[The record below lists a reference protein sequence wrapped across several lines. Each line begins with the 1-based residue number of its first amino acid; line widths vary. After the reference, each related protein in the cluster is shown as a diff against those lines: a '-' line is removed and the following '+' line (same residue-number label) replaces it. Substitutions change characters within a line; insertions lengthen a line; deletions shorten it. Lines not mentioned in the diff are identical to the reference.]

1 MVKRFQSRK
10 SESSVSSHY
19 ENFPVASP
27 LLPAKLRAP
36 IRIIYAF
43 ARSADDIAD
52 EGQAT
57 SAQRISALL
66 AYEAALDRIEKGLPE
81 PSVLFSELGI
91 VIGQH
96 KLPLQALRDLLSAFR
111 QDVTQTRYTT
121 FTELQDYCAR
131 SANPVGRIMLALFK
145 VQDPQSLAQS
155 DAICTA
161 LQLINFWQDVAVDW
175 QKARVYLPQED
186 LLRHGVTEDQIAH
199 ARIDDNWRALL
210 QIELT
215 RARELM
221 HSGSPLATRVPGRMG
236 WELRLIIQGGLRVI
250 EKIEAADYDVFRH
263 RPTLGKLDWCILFW
277 RALRFVG

>member
-10 SESSVSSHY
+10 PESSVSSHY

-36 IRIIYAF
+36 IRVIYAF

-66 AYEAALDRIEKGLPE
+66 AYEAALDRIEQGLPE

-121 FTELQDYCAR
+121 FT
-131 SANPVGRIMLALFK
+131 
-145 VQDPQSLAQS
+145 
-155 DAICTA
+155 
-161 LQLINFWQDVAVDW
+161 
-175 QKARVYLPQED
+175 
-186 LLRHGVTEDQIAH
+186 
-199 ARIDDNWRALL
+199 
-210 QIELT
+210 
-215 RARELM
+215 
-221 HSGSPLATRVPGRMG
+221 
-236 WELRLIIQGGLRVI
+236 
-250 EKIEAADYDVFRH
+250 
-263 RPTLGKLDWCILFW
+263 
-277 RALRFVG
+277 

>member
-1 MVKRFQSRK
+1 MVKRFQRRK
-10 SESSVSSHY
+10 PENSVSFYY

-36 IRIIYAF
+36 IRVIYAF
-43 ARSADDIAD
+43 ARSADDIVD

-57 SAQRISALL
+57 PAQRISALL
-66 AYEAALDRIEKGLPE
+66 AYEAALDRIEQGLTE
-81 PSVLFSELGI
+81 PAVLFSELGI

-111 QDVTQTRYTT
+111 QDVTQTRYASYI
-121 FTELQDYCAR
+121 ELQDYCAR
-131 SANPVGRIMLALFK
+131 SANPVGRIMLALFN
-145 VQDPQSLAQS
+145 VQDPHSLTQS

-186 LLRHGVTEDQIAH
+186 LLRHSVTEEQIAH
-199 ARIDDNWRALL
+199 ARIDDNWRALMKF
-210 QIELT
+210 ELT

-221 HSGSPLATRVPGRMG
+221 HSGAALATRLPGRMG
-236 WELRLIIQGGLRVI
+236 WELRLIVQGGLRII
-250 EKIEAADYDVFRH
+250 EKIEAVDYDVFRR

-277 RALRFVG
+277 RALGFVG